1 MSVLARVSALFAL
14 LVLPARALPQ
24 TASPAQL
31 VPLDDLLE
39 DLRTKHALPAL
50 AGAIVEK
57 GQLVALGAVGE
68 RARGSGV
75 RVTVDDRWHLGS
87 CTKAMTATVAARLV
101 ERGKL
106 TWDLSLAAGLQPWKP
121 EIHAD
126 WDGATLELLL
136 GNRGGA
142 PASTSTE
149 LWAALWAR
157 GGKSAEARRW
167 FAEQLLAQPPQAR
180 PGSANIYS
188 NQGFVLAGA
197 MLEAQSGSEWEA
209 LMRRELF
216 EPLGMQSA
224 GFGAPGSAKKVDQP
238 RGHAPT
244 PVAPGPQADN
254 PPAIGPAGTVHAS
267 LADWAKFAAEH
278 VRGARGESKYLEPA
292 TWKRLHTALAG
303 QDYALGWVTAERAWG
318 QGPVLT
324 HSGSNTMWYCTVW
337 LAPRIDSAFLV
348 ATNTG
353 EPSAAAACDAA
364 VAALIRSRTK

>member
-1 MSVLARVSALFAL
+1 MKCVARWLVSLALA
-14 LVLPARALPQ
+14 LPAA
-24 TASPAQL
+24 AQAKPDSL
-31 VPLDDLLE
+31 AELLE
-39 DLRTKHALPAL
+39 TLRAKHDLPAL

-57 GQLVALGAVGE
+57 GELVALGAVGE

-75 RVTVDDRWHLGS
+75 QVAIDDLWHLGS

-106 TWDLSLAAGLQPWKP
+106 DWDLSLAAGLKKWKP
-121 EIHAD
+121 ELHEG
-126 WDGATLELLL
+126 WNGATLELLL

-142 PASTSTE
+142 PASPPPE

-157 GGKSAEARRW
+157 GGESADARRW

-180 PGSANIYS
+180 PGSAYIYS

-197 MLEAQSGSEWEA
+197 MLEATSGNAWEE

-216 EPLGMQSA
+216 EPLGMKSA
-224 GFGAPGSAKKVDQP
+224 GFGAPGSAKQLDQP
-238 RGHAPT
+238 RGHAPA
-244 PVAPGPQADN
+244 PVEPGPRADN

-278 VRGARGESKYLEPA
+278 VRGARGESKYLKA
-292 TWKRLHTALAG
+292 DTWKRLHTALEG
-303 QDYALGWVTAERAWG
+303 QDYALGWITAERPWG
-318 QGPVLT
+318 QGLVLT
-324 HSGSNTMWYCTVW
+324 HSGSNTMWHCTVW

-353 EPSAAAACDAA
+353 DASAAAACDAA
-364 VAALIRSRTK
+364 VAALIRSRAK